1 MPGDFS
7 EFTSKLRWASHQLAV
22 LNLAVYDYIGEE
34 PYVAVV
40 EDDSEAECYRVRAKL
55 QLPPPANLSHIV
67 GDVLNS
73 LHGSLDYLAWQLVLR
88 EGGTPDERTEFPII
102 KATNEDGSEPAVNIY
117 KAPGPGKRRRV
128 PVINDETILALLR
141 SVQPYHEGDRADLHS
156 LQVLRRLNR
165 ECKHR
170 HPVVLVAA
178 SVMSSF
184 PAVATLEETISLT
197 SRRIEDGD
205 EITTVTYKEAPDG
218 RPPEQ
223 ATFSPEVSLEGVPSD
238 APALVP
244 FLGNLLTWVDQRIA
258 GSFRLLF

>member
-7 EFTSKLRWASHQLAV
+7 EFTSKLRWANHQLAI
-22 LNLAVYDYIGEE
+22 LNIAVHDYMGEE

-40 EDDSEAECYRVRAKL
+40 EDDPKAECYRIRAKL
-55 QLPPPANLSHIV
+55 QLPPPVNLAHVV

-88 EGGTPDERTEFPII
+88 EGDTPDERTEFPII
-102 KATNEDGSEPAVNIY
+102 KAMNEDGSEPSVNIH
-117 KAPGPGKRRRV
+117 KAPTSGKRGRV
-128 PVINDETILALLR
+128 PVINDEAILALLR
-141 SVQPYHEGDRADLHS
+141 SVQPYHDGDRADLHP

-184 PAVATLEETISLT
+184 PAVAALDETISLT
-197 SRRIEDGD
+197 NRRIEDGD
-205 EITTVTYKEAPDG
+205 EITMVTYADAPDG

-223 ATFSPEVSLEGVPSD
+223 ATFSPEISLEGVPKD
-238 APALVP
+238 TPTLVP
-244 FLGNLLTWVDQRIA
+244 FLANLLTWVDQRVA
-258 GSFRLLF
+258 TPFRLFF

>member
-1 MPGDFS
+1 MAGDFG
-7 EFTSKLRWASHQLAV
+7 ELTSKLRWASHQLAV
-22 LNLAVYDYIGEE
+22 LNIAVNDYIGEE

-40 EDDSEAECYRVRAKL
+40 EDDSEAKCYRVHAKL
-55 QLPPPANLSHIV
+55 QLPPPANLAHIV

-88 EGGTPDERTEFPII
+88 EGATPDERTEFPII
-102 KATNEDGSEPAVNIY
+102 KTMNEDGSEPAVNIY
-117 KAPGPGKRRRV
+117 KAPAGKRGRA
-128 PVINDETILALLR
+128 PVIKDEAILTFLR
-141 SVQPYHEGDRADLHS
+141 CVQPYHDGDRADLHP

-184 PAVATLEETISLT
+184 PAVAALDETISLT
-197 SRRIEDGD
+197 NRRIEDGD
-205 EITTVTYKEAPDG
+205 EITMVAYADAPNG
-218 RPPEQ
+218 CPPEQ
-223 ATFSPEVSLEGVPSD
+223 ASFSPEVSLEGVPSD

-244 FLGNLLTWVDQRIA
+244 FLANLLTWVDQRIA
-258 GSFRLLF
+258 MPFRLLF